1 MGIMIWCNSYEI
13 NYKNNEKKTCK
24 NNKYLINKNEFI
36 FINIIE
42 KQGT

>member
-1 MGIMIWCNSYEI
+1 MIWGNFYKI

-24 NNKYLINKNEFI
+24 NNKYFINKIEFI